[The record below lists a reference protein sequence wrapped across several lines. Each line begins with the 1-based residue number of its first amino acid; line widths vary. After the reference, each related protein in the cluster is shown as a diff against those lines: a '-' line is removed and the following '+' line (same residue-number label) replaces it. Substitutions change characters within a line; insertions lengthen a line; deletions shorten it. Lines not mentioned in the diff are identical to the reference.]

1 MRPSGPDWIPQPPQE
16 EQRPWGWDRE
26 IDLVRLRRAI
36 WLDCDAIAN
45 TQFVVYSPS
54 ATDAQRR
61 LVTFHPRR
69 PLDAAPCQCV
79 GWRRGDLCEHV
90 LCVLLHV
97 GDREAV
103 RALRRLVPVAEE
115 GR

>member
-1 MRPSGPDWIPQPPQE
+1 MRPSSPDWIPQ
-16 EQRPWGWDRE
+16 RPWEDPWSWDRE

-45 TQFVVYSPS
+45 TQFVVSSPN
-54 ATDAQRR
+54 ATDAAQRR
-61 LVTFHPRR
+61 FVSFHPRR
-69 PLDAAPCQCV
+69 PLDAPPCDCV
-79 GWRRGDLCEHV
+79 GWRRGRLCEQV

-97 GDREAV
+97 GDREVV
-103 RALRRLVPVAEE
+103 RAPRRLVPVAEE